1 MAAIRRKARSTIVHN
16 YELEHCLGEQLKL
29 VAQLVGGKR
38 PAAGSKP
45 GQPLYRLPKD
55 AAAKPAPAKAPARAL
70 AKAAKPAAAKK
81 KAAGKRS
88 EERREGKECVS
99 TCRSRWPTDL

>member
-1 MAAIRRKARSTIVHN
+1 MAAIRKKARSTTVQN

-45 GQPLYRLPKD
+45 GQPLYRLPKG
-55 AAAKPAPAKAPARAL
+55 AAVKQAPAKAP

-81 KAAGKRS
+81 KAAGKKSARKIGRAS
-88 EERREGKECVS
+88 CRERVCQYV
-99 TCRSRWPTDL
+99 